1 MRKDAGQTLLALA
14 LVGILMLNMRP
25 LVRLAAVQPEDGM
38 AQPAAPSSP
47 IVAVPIVA
55 VPATPVP
62 VAVEEIAIENAAAA
76 PAGTATEVPVD
87 LPLQPCRAAAWRA
100 ACDADAA
107 ELADY
112 GLDVA
117 AVADWTL
124 FGLQRCVEAV
134 ERLADALGGG
144 GLRVQRIAHFM
155 AALHTGPDGT
165 RVRVLWQAT
174 PQQRDGNPVRG
185 GYAANSLFFNPNTL
199 FLDRDTA
206 DEVIGRSSALFWWN
220 FVHELAHLWDERS
233 ATVPAA
239 RYSARM
245 QRWLDGQRSAGRTD
259 ERPSSYAITG
269 GILEAFAESVAAT
282 VTGDAAVREYYG
294 SPRDDFV
301 RTILCEASD
310 CLR

>member
-1 MRKDAGQTLLALA
+1 MRKHTGQTLLELA
-14 LVGILMLNMRP
+14 LVGILLLNIRP
-25 LVRLAAVQPEDGM
+25 EVGT
-38 AQPAAPSSP
+38 AQSAAPRSP
-47 IVAVPIVA
+47 TVAVPIMM
-55 VPATPVP
+55 VPSTP
-62 VAVEEIAIENAAAA
+62 VAVARIMIGHAASPAA
-76 PAGTATEVPVD
+76 TATEVPLD

-117 AVADWTL
+117 AVSDWTL
-124 FGLQRCVEAV
+124 FGLHRCVEAV

-144 GLRVQRIAHFM
+144 GRRAPRIARFVT
-155 AALHTGPDGT
+155 ALHTGPDGT

-185 GYAANSLFFNPNTL
+185 GYAADSLFFNPNTL
-199 FLDRDTA
+199 FLDRDTPEEA
-206 DEVIGRSSALFWWN
+206 AGRAGASVWWN
-220 FVHELAHLWDERS
+220 VVHELAHLWDERS

-245 QRWLDGQRSAGRTD
+245 QRWLDGQQSIGRMD

-269 GILEAFAESVAAT
+269 GVLEAFAESVAAT
-282 VTGDAAVREYYG
+282 VTGDAAVRAYYG

-301 RTILCEASD
+301 RTALGEASA
-310 CLR
+310 CPR